1 MTSKVEAEVAG
12 TVWKVLAT
20 PGTTVEADDPIVIL
34 ESMKMEIP
42 VAAPRR
48 CQVTA
53 LLVAE
58 GDLVAEGQAIAEIA

>member
-42 VAAPRR
+42 VFAPRR

-53 LLVAE
+53 VLVAE